1 MDFPLEEVLQKL
13 RREVAGYAVPIVDLI
28 AVQTKDPYK
37 VLVATILSARTKDET
52 TAKAAARLFREAPD
66 LAGLAAL
73 SEEHLAR
80 LIFPVGFYK
89 NKAGFLARLPGVLA
103 REFGNRIPDA
113 VEPLTRLP
121 GVGRKTANLVVAVAF
136 KKPAI
141 CVDTHVHRIM
151 NIWGY
156 VATKT
161 PLETEMA
168 LREKLPP
175 QHWLTINSTLVAFG
189 QGTCRPV
196 APHCD
201 RCVIAEYCPQIGVTP
216 RKILRQTQHE
226 RDIQPVKQS
235 SLRAESVEE
244 PFLQAHQ
251 KTTGDAMRKFVSW
264 NVNGLRAVE
273 KKGFVEIFNELN
285 ADLVALQE
293 IKAMPEQL
301 PETLKNIPGYTPYW
315 FSAQKKGYAG
325 VATYS
330 KEQPLSVIYGI
341 DHKDHDYE
349 GRVLTLEF
357 ADFFFVNAYFPNA
370 QHGLL
375 RMDYKLQ
382 FNNDLLA
389 FAKTLS
395 AQKSVVICGDF
406 NVAHKEIDLTNPK
419 QNEKS
424 PGYAPEER
432 AWMDHFI
439 EAGFVDTFRL
449 FNQNP
454 GQYTWWSYR
463 FNARARNIGWRIDY
477 FCVDQKS
484 KKRVTEAAI
493 LSDIMGS
500 DHCPIIL
507 GFQ

>member
-1 MDFPLEEVLQKL
+1 MQILGA
-13 RREVAGYAVPIVDLI
+13 EVADYAVPIVDLI
-28 AVQTKDPYK
+28 AVQTNDPYK
-37 VLVATILSARTKDET
+37 ILVATILSARTKDET
-52 TAKAAARLFREAPD
+52 TAKAAARLFKEAPD
-66 LAGLAAL
+66 LACLAKL
-73 SEEHLAR
+73 SEERLAE

-103 REFGNRIPDA
+103 SEFGSRIPDE

-156 VATKT
+156 VTTKT

-168 LREKLPP
+168 LRAKLPP
-175 QHWLTINSTLVAFG
+175 QYWLTINSTLVAFG
-189 QGTCRPV
+189 QGTCKPV

-201 RCVIAEYCPQIGVTP
+201 RCVIARYCPRIGVRP
-216 RKILRQTQHE
+216 RKVAGKI
-226 RDIQPVKQS
+226 K
-235 SLRAESVEE
+235 
-244 PFLQAHQ
+244 
-251 KTTGDAMRKFVSW
+251 KTKKDCMRKFVSW

-273 KKGFVEIFNELN
+273 KKGFIEIVAALN

-293 IKAMPEQL
+293 IKAQPEQL
-301 PETLKNIPGYTPYW
+301 SEAIQNIPGYTAYW

-330 KEQPLSVIYGI
+330 REQPLSVIYGI

-357 ADFFFVNAYFPNA
+357 GDFFFVNAYFPNS
-370 QHGLL
+370 QPGLV
-375 RMDYKLQ
+375 RMDYKLR
-382 FNNDLLA
+382 FNRDLLT
-389 FAKTLS
+389 FAQTL
-395 AQKSVVICGDF
+395 AKQKSVVICGDF

-419 QNEKS
+419 QNEKN
-424 PGYAPEER
+424 PGFAPEER
-432 AWMDHFI
+432 AWMDQFLA
-439 EAGFVDTFRL
+439 AGFVDTFRM
-449 FNQNP
+449 FNPEP

-463 FNARARNIGWRIDY
+463 FNARERNIGWRIDY
-477 FCVDQKS
+477 FCVDAKS
-484 KKRVTEAAI
+484 AKRVKGAGI
-493 LSDIMGS
+493 LPEVQGS
-500 DHCPIIL
+500 DHCPVSL
-507 GFQ
+507 DFA